1 MLTKPRR
8 TRWNPTVDNRPIIDT
23 PRIKYIQGFT
33 KEYMMGKTRRI
44 LDLGCGTGS
53 FTYLFDKHEY
63 CIGLDVE
70 LVALKTAKKY
80 CIKSDFILASVLN
93 LPFRDQMF
101 DTIAMWGVMEQ
112 LQLGDEIQVIA
123 EIFRTLTPGGFLLLS
138 AANNHMLAKLMD
150 PAFLLRGQRHY
161 DAIKLMRLIEK
172 IGFCIEKSTVRGG
185 IYTLIAVSVFYFYKH
200 ILHKVDGK
208 ILRSL
213 YTKIENEFYSKKE
226 GISTL
231 FIAAQKKKN

>member
-1 MLTKPRR
+1 MR
-8 TRWNPTVDNRPIIDT
+8 
-23 PRIKYIQGFT
+23 
-33 KEYMMGKTRRI
+33 KTRRI

-53 FTYLFDKHEY
+53 FTYLFDKHVY
-63 CIGLDVE
+63 CIGLDIE

-80 CIKSDFILASVLN
+80 CIKSDFILASVFN

-112 LQLGDEIQVIA
+112 LQMGHEIQVVS
-123 EIFRTLTPGGFLLLS
+123 EIFRILTPGGFLLLS
-138 AANNHMLAKLMD
+138 AANNHILAKLMD
-150 PAFLLRGQRHY
+150 PAFLLRGQRYY
-161 DAIKLMRLIEK
+161 DAIKLTSLIEK
-172 IGFCIEKSTVRGG
+172 IGFRIEKSTVRGG
-185 IYTLIAVSVFYFYKH
+185 IYTLLAVSVFYFYKH
-200 ILHKVDGK
+200 ILHKLDGK

-213 YTKIENEFYSKKE
+213 YPKIENEFYSKKE